1 MAIETERENSGMNRI
16 LPRQAGSGKHA
27 AETPL
32 TRARA
37 NS

>member
-1 MAIETERENSGMNRI
+1 MAIVTKRENSGMKRI

-32 TRARA
+32 TRRRPD
-37 NS
+37 S